1 MILLLYNSFIMCQ
14 ITTLLLLT
22 LHFIGGI
29 YMIID
34 AHAHAAGTYSKA
46 ESIMNMVQKY
56 EIEKIILCTS
66 PKNIL
71 DLPAPPNLPLKK
83 SPDSNYLVNRML
95 KFSYKHFMKDN
106 GDGNKYVFELKNK
119 VPGKIIQFLWVNPLD
134 KGHMTNIER
143 SIREYQPKGIKL
155 HQAWDPFKIGKIEFN
170 TLADIA
176 RSYKLPIFIHLY
188 SKKETWR
195 LLQYIKS
202 NQDVVFIIAHMA
214 GLDIFKSDKNFLR
227 NVFFDTSG
235 SDRVQGKDILK
246 AINSF
251 GYEHVVFGSD
261 TPFANIDDQINKIDQ
276 LNLSDNVKEHIFKLN
291 ISNILSL

>member
-1 MILLLYNSFIMCQ
+1 
-14 ITTLLLLT
+14 
-22 LHFIGGI
+22 
-29 YMIID
+29 MIID
-34 AHAHAAGTYSKA
+34 AHAHAAGTYSTA

-56 EIEKIILCTS
+56 EIQKIILCTS

-71 DLPAPPNLPLKK
+71 NLPLPPNLPLKK

-95 KFSYKHFMKDN
+95 KFSYTHFMKDN

-119 VPGKIIQFLWVNPLD
+119 VPEKIIQFLWVNPLD

-155 HQAWDPFKIGKIEFN
+155 HQAWDSFKIGKIEFN
-170 TLADIA
+170 KLVDVA
-176 RSYKLPIFIHLY
+176 RLYKLPIFIHLY

-195 LLQYIKS
+195 LVQYIKN

-235 SDRVQGKDILK
+235 SERVQGEDILK

-261 TPFANIDDQINKIDQ
+261 TPFTKMDDQINKIDQ